1 MERVADILIFF
12 MKATSVVM
20 VLWLVLRL
28 FRFER
33 WNTELTLVEDTKLL
47 KGAMMVV
54 LTLTFLYSWT
64 L

>member
-1 MERVADILIFF
+1 MERVADVLMFF

-28 FRFER
+28 FRVER

-54 LTLTFLYSWT
+54 ITLTFLYSWT

>member
-1 MERVADILIFF
+1 MERVADVLIFF

-47 KGAMMVV
+47 KGAMVV
-54 LTLTFLYSWT
+54 VITLTFLYSWT

>member
-1 MERVADILIFF
+1 MERVADVLIFF
-12 MKATSVVM
+12 MKSTSVVM

-47 KGAMMVV
+47 KGAMVVV